1 MSPIL
6 GNAIALLAVGLLVT
20 ACARFLWKDA
30 QRGGC
35 GGCAGCGRG
44 DCTQCSACNAGAWK
58 ADNLPD
64 LSGLR
69 LNPDELRKLRAK
81 KGARS

>member
-6 GNAIALLAVGLLVT
+6 GNAIVLLAVGLLVV

-35 GGCAGCGRG
+35 AGCGGG
-44 DCTQCSACNAGAWK
+44 DCAQCSACNAGAWK
-58 ADNLPD
+58 ADSLPD

-81 KGARS
+81 KGARP